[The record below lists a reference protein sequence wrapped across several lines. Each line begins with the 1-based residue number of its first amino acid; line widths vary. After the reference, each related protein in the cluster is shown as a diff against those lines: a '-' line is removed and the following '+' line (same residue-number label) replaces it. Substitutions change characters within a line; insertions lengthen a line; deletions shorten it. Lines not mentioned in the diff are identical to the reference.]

1 MHEMSLTEGIIQI
14 LEDQAASQGFAKVK
28 TVWLEIGELST
39 VDPDA
44 LRFCFEAI
52 RTGSAVA
59 DQAVMEV
66 IRLPGQAYCMDC
78 QQTVRVAQR
87 YDDCPSCGGQALQV
101 TGGDEMRVKELE
113 VE

>member
-1 MHEMSLTEGIIQI
+1 MHEMSLTEGIIRV
-14 LEDQAASQGFAKVK
+14 LEDQAAAQGYARVK

-39 VDPDA
+39 VDPDS

-52 RTGSAVA
+52 RNGTIAAEAVL
-59 DQAVMEV
+59 DV

-78 QQTVRVAQR
+78 AKPVHVAQR
-87 YDDCPSCGGQALQV
+87 YDDCPDCGGASLQII
-101 TGGDEMRVKELE
+101 GGDEMRIKELE